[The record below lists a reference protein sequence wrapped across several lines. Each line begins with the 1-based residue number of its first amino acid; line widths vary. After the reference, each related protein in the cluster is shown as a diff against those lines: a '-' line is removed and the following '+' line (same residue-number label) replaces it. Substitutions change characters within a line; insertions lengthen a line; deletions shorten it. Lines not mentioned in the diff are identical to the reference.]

1 MTNNNCSEFRKN
13 QKISENQTE
22 ELLSQYYQYIDV
34 NTPNSKF
41 IEAENIINTLKDLYK
56 NDPSSFK
63 MAPETYLGLEKLK
76 ELFPESQ
83 ELCKEIWN
91 QIPVF
96 NHSNNSPI
104 DNYYSGDCF
113 DDYDTSY
120 DEGYNI

>member
-1 MTNNNCSEFRKN
+1 MANNNCSKFRKN
-13 QKISENQTE
+13 QSISKNQTI
-22 ELLSQYYQYIDV
+22 ELLNQLSQSID
-34 NTPNSKF
+34 NTNQNPKF
-41 IEAENIINTLKDLYK
+41 IEAKRIIKTLENLYN

>member
-63 MAPETYLGLEKLK
+63 MAPETYLGLERLK
-76 ELFPESQ
+76 ELFPESH
-83 ELCKEIWN
+83 ELCKKIWS
-91 QIPVF
+91 QLPVF
-96 NHSNNSPI
+96 PSSAP
-104 DNYYSGDCF
+104 
-113 DDYDTSY
+113 DDKESAYTPDSY
-120 DEGYNI
+120 DEFGEDEIYND